1 MTDDPDRDPEDRA
14 PTVWAGPSAG
24 YDDDGRAL
32 SALTYH
38 VVLVTRRR
46 RRLFE
51 DAAVAAR
58 VEALLEAGARGAG
71 CAIEACEVGP
81 SHVRLAVRAPAT
93 TSPHVVVTHVRRA
106 AAALKG
112 ESEAARRLGAV
123 FTRRYLVST
132 GPVSDA
138 DCGAFVAGAA
148 PGAAPGAPPGARRGG
163 GGGPAGP

>member
-1 MTDDPDRDPEDRA
+1 MPDDTDRDSEDRA
-14 PTVWAGPSAG
+14 PTVWEGPSAD

-51 DAAVAAR
+51 DAALAAR
-58 VEALLEAGARGAG
+58 VETLLSEGARAAG

-81 SHVRLAVRAPAT
+81 WWVRLAVRAPVT
-93 TSPHVVVTHVRRA
+93 MSPHVVVTHVRRG

-112 ESEAARRLGAV
+112 ESESARRLGAV
-123 FTRRYLVST
+123 FVRRYLVST

-138 DCGAFVAGAA
+138 DCEAFVAGES
-148 PGAAPGAPPGARRGG
+148 
-163 GGGPAGP
+163 